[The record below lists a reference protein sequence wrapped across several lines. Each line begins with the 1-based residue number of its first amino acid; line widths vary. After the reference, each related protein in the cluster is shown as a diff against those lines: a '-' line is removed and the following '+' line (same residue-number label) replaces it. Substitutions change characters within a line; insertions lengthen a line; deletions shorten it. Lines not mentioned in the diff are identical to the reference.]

1 MMNDDPAPGSA
12 GAAIRRFQFISH
24 HSAFIIG
31 LSVTIAYITHPDCLL
46 HDMGA
51 HHPECP
57 ARLRAIDDQLIA
69 SGLINFLHH
78 VEAPLAARAQLERVH
93 APGYISGLEE
103 AAPQQGIVHLDPDT
117 AMNPH
122 TLTAALRAAG
132 AAVQATDLVA
142 SGEAAAAFCG
152 VRPPGH
158 HAERARAMG
167 FCLFNNVAVAA
178 AHALD
183 AHGLKRV
190 AVVDFDVHH
199 GNGTEEI
206 FRDDPRVLMVSTF
219 QHPFYPYSGV
229 EGRSERMVNV
239 PLAAYSGGREFR
251 EAVESHWLPAL
262 ESFAPEMIFVSA
274 GFDAHRDDDM
284 AMLNLVEADYAWV
297 TERIKAVAERHAAGR
312 IVSLLEGGY
321 ELHALGRSVAAH
333 VRKLGG
339 F

>member
-1 MMNDDPAPGSA
+1 MP
-12 GAAIRRFQFISH
+12 
-24 HSAFIIG
+24 
-31 LSVTIAYITHPDCLL
+31 LAYITHRDCLL

-57 ARLRAIDDQLIA
+57 ARLRAIDDQLTA
-69 SGLINFLHH
+69 SGLISFVRH

-93 APGYISGLEE
+93 APEYISGLER
-103 AAPQQGIVHLDPDT
+103 AAPERGLTHLDPDT

-122 TLTAALRAAG
+122 TLAAALRAAG
-132 AAVQATDLVA
+132 AAVLATDMVA
-142 SGEAAAAFCG
+142 RREAATAFCS

-199 GNGTEEI
+199 GNGTEDI

-229 EGRSERMVNV
+229 EGRSERMVNI

-251 EAVESHWLPAL
+251 AAVEDYWLPAL
-262 ESFAPEMIFVSA
+262 EAFRPELLFVSA

-284 AMLNLVEADYAWV
+284 ALLNLVEADYAWV
-297 TERIKAVAERHAAGR
+297 TGRIRAVAERHAGGR

-333 VRKLGG
+333 VRQLGG
-339 F
+339 L